1 MSAVPATHESHEA
14 PGGNEPEHEGPAHP
28 SDRQYVLIGLILG
41 VLTVIEVG
49 LYYVDI
55 GTLNNT
61 ALIVL
66 AIAKFFIVAAFF
78 MHLRFDRPVLRRL
91 FVTGIVLAIGVYMAY
106 LLTLGVY
113 VPGG

>member
-1 MSAVPATHESHEA
+1 MSTVPATQEGREA
-14 PGGNEPEHEGPAHP
+14 PGGNEAEHAGPEHP
-28 SDRQYVLIGLILG
+28 SDKQYIMIGLILG
-41 VLTVIEVG
+41 VLTLIEVG

-55 GTLNNT
+55 GALNNT
-61 ALIVL
+61 TLIVL

-78 MHLRFDRPVLRRL
+78 MHLRFDRPILRRL
-91 FVTGIVLAIGVYMAY
+91 FVTGIVLAIAVYMAY